1 MNMVVFTRVGVFN
14 SIIDL
19 LAPINKYK
27 KKKKKEGR
35 RGQEDQGN
43 VFHAKVRS
51 LLLGSI
57 IITKQVETLH

>member
-1 MNMVVFTRVGVFN
+1 MNMVVFTHVGVFN

-19 LAPINKYK
+19 LAPIK
-27 KKKKKEGR
+27 KKKKKGG

>member
-1 MNMVVFTRVGVFN
+1 MNMVVFTHASVFN

-27 KKKKKEGR
+27 RGGG
-35 RGQEDQGN
+35 GQEGQGN
-43 VFHAKVRS
+43 VFHAKFRS

-57 IITKQVETLH
+57 IITEQVKTLH

>member
-27 KKKKKEGR
+27 KKKRR

-43 VFHAKVRS
+43 VFHAKFRS

-57 IITKQVETLH
+57 IITEQVKTLH

>member
-19 LAPINKYK
+19 LAPIK
-27 KKKKKEGR
+27 KKKKKKRR